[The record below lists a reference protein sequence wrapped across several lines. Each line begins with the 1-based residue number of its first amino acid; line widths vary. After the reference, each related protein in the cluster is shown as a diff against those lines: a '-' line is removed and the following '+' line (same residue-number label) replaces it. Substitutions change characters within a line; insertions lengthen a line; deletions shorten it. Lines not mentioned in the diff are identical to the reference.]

1 MLHGD
6 GFLEKSPPWR
16 QKTFLFLSLIFP
28 KYGTIT
34 IMNNQTVQKLAEYL
48 EIVTQV
54 DRTIYFR
61 CRKAEDLEA
70 LAKGLAS
77 LFPGNAQ
84 IFLHSGNPLLP
95 EEEDQMAESLQA
107 GETVLFIYPGDTR
120 FPLEFAQEWDSL
132 QNMPTKDMKKPGFL
146 AVVQV
151 LDDEEPIPYEGSTR
165 WIYEEEVEAI
175 EAIGKNVHREVT
187 LI

>member
-1 MLHGD
+1 M
-6 GFLEKSPPWR
+6 
-16 QKTFLFLSLIFP
+16 Q
-28 KYGTIT
+28 
-34 IMNNQTVQKLAEYL
+34 NQTVQKLVEYL
-48 EIVTQV
+48 DIVIQV

-61 CRKAEDLEA
+61 CRKSEDLEA

-77 LFPGNAQ
+77 LLPGNTC
-84 IFLHSGNPLLP
+84 IYLHSGNPLLP

-107 GETVLFIYPGDTR
+107 GETVLFMYPGDTR
-120 FPLEFAQEWDSL
+120 FPLEFAREWDGF
-132 QNMPTKDMKKPGFL
+132 QFMPTSDMEKPGFL

-175 EAIGKNVHREVT
+175 EKIGKNLDGEVT
-187 LI
+187 RIGADFQSKKFT

>member
-1 MLHGD
+1 M
-6 GFLEKSPPWR
+6 
-16 QKTFLFLSLIFP
+16 Q
-28 KYGTIT
+28 
-34 IMNNQTVQKLAEYL
+34 NQTVQQLAEYL
-48 EIVTQV
+48 DIVTQV

-77 LFPGNAQ
+77 ILPGNTR
-84 IFLHSGNPLLP
+84 IYLHSGNALLP

-107 GETVLFIYPGDTR
+107 GETVLFIFPGDTR
-120 FPLEFAQEWDSL
+120 FPLEFAQEWDGL
-132 QNMPTKDMKKPGFL
+132 QIMPTTDMKKPGFL

-151 LDDEEPIPYEGSTR
+151 LDDEEPIPYKGSTR

-175 EAIGKNVHREVT
+175 ETMGKNLDGDVIRMG
-187 LI
+187 LDSFSK

>member
-1 MLHGD
+1 MYPCNHAPLTAG
-6 GFLEKSPPWR
+6 GK
-16 QKTFLFLSLIFP
+16 KTFLFLSHIFP
-28 KYGTIT
+28 KYGTIS
-34 IMNNQTVQKLAEYL
+34 IMDNKTVQKLAEYL
-48 EIVTQV
+48 DIVTQV

-77 LFPGNAQ
+77 LFHGNTQ

-95 EEEDQMAESLQA
+95 EEEDQMAEALQA
-107 GETVLFIYPGDTR
+107 GDTVLFIYPGDTR
-120 FPLEFAQEWDSL
+120 FPLEFAREWDSL
-132 QNMPTKDMKKPGFL
+132 KNMPTTDTKKPGFL
-146 AVVQV
+146 VVAQV

-175 EAIGKNVHREVT
+175 EAMGKNVHREVT
-187 LI
+187 RI

>member
-1 MLHGD
+1 MH
-6 GFLEKSPPWR
+6 
-16 QKTFLFLSLIFP
+16 
-28 KYGTIT
+28 
-34 IMNNQTVQKLAEYL
+34 NQTVQKLAEYL

-77 LFPGNAQ
+77 LLLGNSH

-95 EEEDQMAESLQA
+95 EEEDQMAKLLQA
-107 GETVLFIYPGDTR
+107 GETVLFMYPGDTR
-120 FPLEFAQEWDSL
+120 FPLEFAREWDSL
-132 QNMPTKDMKKPGFL
+132 QNMPTTDMKKPGFL

-187 LI
+187 RI